1 MNAEHDTT
9 RVVEAWLAEPEPPFD
24 DRLID
29 QTIDRLAGLRQRRR
43 WWPFRWF
50 PLGIGATRSTD
61 SSGPRPQGRST
72 SMFTATRV
80 AAVVAIVALGGSLA
94 LVAGPLGPSA
104 DNAPV
109 PGAAASSPSPSPG
122 ASDGTYFTGI
132 MRFGYGPDVAGAS
145 TVGDDGVTRFRD
157 ESFEVAWEST
167 DPRFSGTGETTNNSN
182 VYRTDSGDE
191 VTAGWG
197 TSTLENEAGVW
208 RSAGPG
214 SGVNAVTSSRFHQW
228 FTGEGDFDGLSAYVV
243 YEIEQPQ
250 TPPYYWDYEGWIVP
264 GDAHLT
270 EMSE

>member
-1 MNAEHDTT
+1 MNVEHDTT
-9 RVVEAWLAEPEPPFD
+9 RVVEAWLAEPEPPLN

-29 QTIDRLAGLRQRRR
+29 HTIDRLAGLRQRRR

-61 SSGPRPQGRST
+61 SSGPRPQGRHR

-80 AAVVAIVALGGSLA
+80 AAVVAIAALGGSLA

-104 DNAPV
+104 DTAPV
-109 PGAAASSPSPSPG
+109 PGAVTSSPSPE
-122 ASDGTYFTGI
+122 AIDGTYFTGI
-132 MRFGYGPDVAGAS
+132 MRFGSGNMPIAPV
-145 TVGDDGVTRFRD
+145 VGDDGVERIRD
-157 ESFEVAWEST
+157 AAYRVAWEST
-167 DPRFSGTGETTNNSN
+167 DPRFSGTGDVITNSN
-182 VYRTDSGDE
+182 AYQTDSGNE
-191 VTAGWG
+191 VTVGWG
-197 TSTLENEAGVW
+197 TQTLESETGAW

-264 GDAHLT
+264 GDAHLA